1 MCIRYAAMI
10 YAPNNPSGYRR
21 GRAAPA
27 HSTTIETAEALE
39 LAAVRSDFCG
49 LVGRWR
55 LTQGELRR
63 LLGDRREWRGDRV
76 LPGALD
82 ARGETAVRLL
92 LRLDRALDGGL
103 HVADDLADWI
113 RMHVPGSGVPTPLD
127 AMADLPVLRAMVREA
142 EARAS

>member
-1 MCIRYAAMI
+1 MI
-10 YAPNNPSGYRR
+10 YAPNSPSGHRR
-21 GRAAPA
+21 DHAASA
-27 HSTTIETAEALE
+27 SSTTIGTAEALE

-63 LLGDRREWRGDRV
+63 LLGDRPSWCGDRV

-82 ARGETAVRLL
+82 ARGETTVRLL
-92 LRLDRALDGGL
+92 LRLERALDRGL
-103 HVADDLADWI
+103 SAAEDLADWI

-142 EARAS
+142 EARVS